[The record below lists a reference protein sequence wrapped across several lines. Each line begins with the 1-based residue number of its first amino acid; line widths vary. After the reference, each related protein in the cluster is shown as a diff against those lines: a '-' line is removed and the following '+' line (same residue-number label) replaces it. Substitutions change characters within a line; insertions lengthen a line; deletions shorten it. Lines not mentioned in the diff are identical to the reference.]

1 MLARLER
8 QLEQTAGLLAK
19 DIAAAAGLRPQDI
32 STFRQGR
39 HITED
44 KRKKLWAWMNGAGGP
59 QEGGS

>member
-8 QLEQTAGLLAK
+8 QLERTEGLLAK

-39 HITED
+39 NITED
-44 KRKKLWAWMNGAGGP
+44 KRAKLWAWMNGVGGA
-59 QEGGS
+59 E